1 MDFTLLTASAAF
13 AVSAA
18 VIVLAA
24 ISLAIC
30 GDKIASNSRFGRLWV
45 GSILLAGT
53 TSLPELVTT
62 VTAVRIDAPGLSWGN
77 ILGAN
82 MLNMATLAVMLS
94 VFTRQTV
101 FKIHQLEHLS
111 IGFLLIVLTLTAIGF
126 SYFDIQT
133 KVAAISPASCTI
145 IVLFLLYSGL
155 SQKSNSNA
163 DMNLLARE
171 QTKVYSALATWAWFV
186 CSGLGILIAAPFLAS
201 SAQSISNHT
210 GLSESLLGVLGL
222 ALVTTL
228 PELITTATAL
238 KIKAYD
244 LGISN
249 MLGTNAINIV
259 ILAIADVF
267 YSQGYL
273 FSQINNSN
281 LIASFITVLLTCQMI
296 FCLYGTVRYTQ
307 KSFLHANMVIAP
319 ILYGITLILITILE
333 SSL

>member
-1 MDFTLLTASAAF
+1 MTFTLLTASAAF
-13 AVSAA
+13 AASAA
-18 VIVLAA
+18 VIILAA

-30 GDKIASNSRFGRLWV
+30 GNKIASHSRFGRLWV
-45 GSILLAGT
+45 GSVLLAGT

-62 VTAVRIDAPGLSWGN
+62 ITAVRIDSPDLSWGN
-77 ILGAN
+77 IVGAN
-82 MLNMATLAVMLS
+82 MLNMATLAVMLA

-101 FKIHQLEHLS
+101 IKIHQLEHLAV
-111 IGFLLIVLTLTAIGF
+111 GFLVIALTLTAIGF

-145 IVLFLLYSGL
+145 IVLFLVYSGL
-155 SQKSNSNA
+155 SQKTNSNA
-163 DMNLLARE
+163 NMNLLARE
-171 QTKVYSALATWAWFV
+171 QTRFYSALPTWVRFV
-186 CSGLGILIAAPFLAS
+186 CSALGILIAAPFLAS
-201 SAQSISNHT
+201 SAQSISNYT
-210 GLSESLLGVLGL
+210 GLSESFVGILGL

-267 YSQGYL
+267 YFEGYL
-273 FSQINNSN
+273 FSQVNNSN
-281 LIASFITVLLTCQMI
+281 LITGFITVLLTCQMI
-296 FCLYGTVRYTQ
+296 FCLYWTVRYTQ

-319 ILYGITLILITILE
+319 IIYGITLILINTLE